1 MITLELRLQNKLTR
15 EILWRCEAKDYL
27 SEYMSVED
35 YAEQAIPTM
44 LIGFPFAMQVNAP
57 RLALR

>member
-1 MITLELRLQNKLTR
+1 
-15 EILWRCEAKDYL
+15 
-27 SEYMSVED
+27 MSVED

-57 RLALR
+57 RLALRSLRYNYTGIVYDKNKILRLLYN